1 MSDFKQW
8 ERESKIEVS
17 DVERWDDTRTQ
28 LRGAVFDSET
38 RPFESHLIQENEG
51 YLIRDILNIY
61 NTDFVS
67 TTSASFSI
75 ENTTNVIQNKVLL
88 EDATIEGWS
97 TNDESNGTP
106 IPLATNNIDG
116 QRRKS
121 ILFEFD
127 VKRYFDQLNE
137 RILSDLTVI
146 ELSQKILDWGVNF
159 FLKMRFSPQSNSSA
173 VYLYTRSTNVF
184 QRIVSS
190 TNQNIF
196 PERVTNLFE
205 NYPDCLTS
213 DGRVYLLFADQ
224 SNFDVFGS
232 RLSSSFSYP
241 LSLAH
246 LFLTNEDSYT
256 KAQTDGV
263 IAGAIAGERMLAY
276 APKLTFV
283 DDLSTEGVSQ
293 MFVARRGAFAVNP
306 PVNRTWLN
314 TNRQAYGSLDESDRI
329 VIDQILGTGHTNVTG
344 SNFALITGLSAFTF
358 QLDVIGYYQTYH
370 PGIFPKELSREENV
384 LRLKQMMQTE
394 AVIDTKDYWLWSRSQ
409 DNVLGIYAINE
420 TGNGELMD
428 SISNIPSTV
437 ANAQRRNF
445 SFKISNASRFITS
458 DGYFIWY
465 LATIGNSTAPGFFIR
480 RYNPN
485 QVSQRELPPMINQS
499 MDIYLKMSDFYFTR
513 EEGEA
518 LKREVEELK
527 NG

>member
-38 RPFESHLIQENEG
+38 RPFESHLIEENQG
-51 YLIRDILNIY
+51 YLIRNILNIY

-67 TTSASFSI
+67 TTSASFST
-75 ENTTNVIQNKVLL
+75 EATTNVIQNKVIL

-97 TNDESNGTP
+97 TSDESNGTP
-106 IPLATNNIDG
+106 IPLAPNNIDG

-137 RILSDLTVI
+137 RILSGLSVI
-146 ELSQKILDWGVNF
+146 ELSQKILDWGVSL

-173 VYLYTRSTNVF
+173 VYLYTRSANVF

-205 NYPDCLTS
+205 NYPDCLTT
-213 DGRVYLLFADQ
+213 DGKVYLLFSDQ

-256 KAQTDGV
+256 KAQTNGA
-263 IAGAIAGERMLAY
+263 IAGSIAGERMLAH

-283 DDLSTEGVSQ
+283 DGLTTEGNSQ
-293 MFVARRGAFAVNP
+293 IFIAQRGAFAANP
-306 PVNRTWLN
+306 PVNRTWLQ
-314 TNRQAYGSLDESDRI
+314 TNRVTYESLPSSDSI
-329 VIDQILGTGHTNVTG
+329 LLDQILGTGHTSVSG
-344 SNFALITGLSAFTF
+344 SQIGLITGHKAITF

-370 PGIFPKELSREENV
+370 PGIFPKELSREENTI
-384 LRLKQMMQTE
+384 RLKQMMQTE
-394 AVIDTKDYWLWSRSQ
+394 AVIDTKDYWIWSRNQS
-409 DNVLGIYAINE
+409 DVLGIYAINE
-420 TGNGELMD
+420 TGNGELID
-428 SISNIPSTV
+428 SISNIPSTI

-445 SFKISNASRFITS
+445 SFKIPDASKFITS

-465 LATIGNSTAPGFFIR
+465 MATIGNSTAPGFFFR

-485 QVSQRELPPMINQS
+485 QVAQRELPPMIHQS
-499 MDIYLKMSDFYFTR
+499 IDIYLKMADFYFTR